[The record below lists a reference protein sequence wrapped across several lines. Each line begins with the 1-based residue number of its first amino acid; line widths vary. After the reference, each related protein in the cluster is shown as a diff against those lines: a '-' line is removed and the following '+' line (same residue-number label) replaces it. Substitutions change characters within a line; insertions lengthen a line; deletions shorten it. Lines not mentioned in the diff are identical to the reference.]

1 MHLTKTLHPPGGA
14 EALIAV
20 IGGDA
25 VTYYEPGDNKNA
37 PEVRLTINEFVALL
51 TRHITKEYKG

>member
-14 EALIAV
+14 AALIAV

-25 VTYYEPGDNKNA
+25 VTHYEPGDNENA
-37 PEVRLTINEFVALL
+37 PNVRLTISEFVALL
-51 TRHITKEYKG
+51 TRHIAKEYMG